1 MPSHEADPLV
11 VPAHGGPRRL
21 TAVVAWTT
29 ALLLPAGIGLAVW
42 SASGSGP
49 GAAGARTAQPLVVT
63 AGTPVADLFPGAT
76 GSVHLSVAN
85 PNPYPVTI
93 TGGSVTAVTGVTGAA
108 GSCAASDFSV
118 GGGTVASTGVP
129 ASGSAGVTLTG
140 ALTMRTTA
148 GDGCQGA
155 TVTVTATVTGSQS

>member
-1 MPSHEADPLV
+1 M
-11 VPAHGGPRRL
+11 
-21 TAVVAWTT
+21 
-29 ALLLPAGIGLAVW
+29 
-42 SASGSGP
+42 
-49 GAAGARTAQPLVVT
+49 T
-63 AGTPVADLFPGAT
+63 AGTPVADLYPGAT

-108 GSCAASDFSV
+108 GTCSQATSRSAA
-118 GGGTVASTGVP
+118 ARWPTGVP
-129 ASGSAGVTLTG
+129 ANGSTSVTVTG

-155 TVTVTATVTGSQS
+155 TVAVAATVTGLQS

>member
-1 MPSHEADPLV
+1 MPSHQAAHHVAPDP
-11 VPAHGGPRRL
+11 GRRRRV
-21 TAVVAWTT
+21 TAVAAWTT
-29 ALLLPAGIGLAVW
+29 ALLLPAGVGLAVW

-49 GAAGARTAQPLVVT
+49 GSAEARTAQALVVT
-63 AGTPVADLFPGAT
+63 AGTPVADLYPGAT

-108 GSCAASDFSV
+108 GTCSPSDFSV
-118 GGGTVASTGVP
+118 GSGTVASTGVP
-129 ASGSAGVTLTG
+129 ASGSANVTVTG

-155 TVTVTATVTGSQS
+155 TVAVTATVTGSQS